1 MIFDRFLNR
10 CRTVSSN
17 TIEIADDTVMVPACS
32 SMNLAIKAHRKSYP
46 LRLVIPHDIAENFLI
61 TDIKCGGLSQMIATG
76 AVPALVFSTRAF
88 PETLFFDPIEKGDFM
103 IVSVT
108 NQSRVGRAFSC
119 LVQAEKVR
127 AKRKV
132 ARQIVGCGSTL
143 VDANGTV
150 NIRVA
155 PQWAFRPDRLV
166 VPSTIR
172 KFFRIDN
179 ISYVVGDGLAYQ
191 GACPSLLAGL
201 QGTDQILAER
211 MSFTESDVTPLGFT
225 LPATRGQFITI
236 TTTNLSDL
244 HHNFQAA
251 LVGDVETDVNDSSL
265 KEGVSA
271 QDTR

>member
-1 MIFDRFLNR
+1 M
-10 CRTVSSN
+10 SY
-17 TIEIADDTVMVPACS
+17 VMVDVETDGDIPGDF
-32 SMNLAIKAHRKSYP
+32 SMISL
-46 LRLVIPHDIAENFLI
+46 
-61 TDIKCGGLSQMIATG
+61 G
-76 AVPALVFSTRAF
+76 AVIVRPDLADTFYGELHPISDKWDDEALKVSNHSRE
-88 PETLFFDPIEKGDFM
+88 ETLGYDDPTRVLLKFETWLFYHSVGKKPMFISDNNGFDFM
-103 IVSVT
+103 FVCWYF
-108 NQSRVGRAFSC
+108 RHFLGRNPFGHS
-119 LVQAEKVR
+119 
-127 AKRKV
+127 
-132 ARQIVGCGSTL
+132 
-143 VDANGTV
+143 
-150 NIRVA
+150 
-155 PQWAFRPDRLV
+155 
-166 VPSTIR
+166 STIR

-251 LVGDVETDVNDSSL
+251 LVGDVETDVIDSSL